1 MKKKILALLLAAV
14 MVSTFVGTAIAS
26 ADDSDAGLSVPA
38 ETTQTPAAEGET
50 GGEVSG
56 EAVTGST
63 TETSVET
70 TPETTDPVLE
80 EEELQEATD
89 EMLLFVEVEDLVKK
103 YNESYDS
110 LLETIAYMEELEKAA
125 DKLESSI
132 ADLDDL
138 LALLQANPELSGT
151 EAVGFQTIETATA
164 TRAQLQQQLTSVS
177 SMVQDTSTMESGCHQ
192 IVKGAETLF
201 IALVGMEQ
209 QEVALERQLAALD
222 RTVEEMKVRQEWGQI
237 SELQLMEVE
246 SGRGSLVSGLT
257 TLRMNI
263 FNYKMQ
269 LEQMVGEDMTGKIQ
283 LGTLPAVTADQL
295 NAINVEEDLKKVL
308 RRSYDV
314 IATDNARDKADSV
327 SMPGMKDA
335 LENMQ
340 DAAHHSYLA
349 AREQVELS
357 FRMLCAQVQDQR
369 QVLAAAETALET
381 EELAYQA
388 AKLKYEH
395 GTISH
400 NALLTAQDELKTAQE
415 AVKTAKNDLFSYYNN
430 YRWAVDHGILS

>member
-26 ADDSDAGLSVPA
+26 ADDGDAGLSVPA

-110 LLETIAYMEELEKAA
+110 LLETIAYMEELEEAV

-151 EAVGFQTIETATA
+151 ETVGFQTIETATA

-246 SGRGSLVSGLT
+246 SGRGTLVSGLT

-263 FNYKMQ
+263 SNYKMQ

-314 IATDNARDKADSV
+314 IAADNARDKADSV
-327 SMPGMKDA
+327 SMPGMGDA

-349 AREQVELS
+349 AREQAELS

-369 QVLAAAETALET
+369 QVLAVAETALET

-430 YRWAVDHGILS
+430 YRWAVDHGILN